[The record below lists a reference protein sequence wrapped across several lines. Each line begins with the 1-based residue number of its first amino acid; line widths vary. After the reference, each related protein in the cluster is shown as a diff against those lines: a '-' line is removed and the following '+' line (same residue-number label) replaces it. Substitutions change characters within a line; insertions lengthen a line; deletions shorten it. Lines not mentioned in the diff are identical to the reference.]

1 MSGKVNINLV
11 MDEVLK
17 EADKL
22 AKDAGYAGEYGDRGA
37 AFLREKVRFY
47 KMGMNQEVPKEWLH
61 YMDKMTP
68 EYEEYMR
75 LKKKFER

>member
-1 MSGKVNINLV
+1 MSEKVNINLV

-17 EADKL
+17 DADRL
-22 AKDAGYAGEYGDRGA
+22 ESDAGHAGEYGDRGA

-47 KMGMNQEVPKEWLH
+47 KMGMNQEVPIEWVH
-61 YMDKMTP
+61 HMDKMTP